1 MLKYYNYIFLGQ
13 YKKRISEYLNL
24 KKIGLKKKGGIYFLD
39 INRIQCSSTISF
51 FSSIEVI
58 KLSNLIENLIKLK
71 NPLSIAPNTLE
82 IIEHLSFITAKL
94 RFSEIVGEKMVYFV
108 LEFLVPL
115 KIMNACVE
123 NTKG

>member
-1 MLKYYNYIFLGQ
+1 MRL
-13 YKKRISEYLNL
+13 
-24 KKIGLKKKGGIYFLD
+24 KIGLKKKGGIYFLD

-94 RFSEIVGEKMVYFV
+94 RFSEIVGVEDVRLIFMV
-108 LEFLVPL
+108 LIESL
-115 KIMNACVE
+115 KSNDLI
-123 NTKG
+123 